1 MGVEEI
7 LTLVKAGFNAEQIQ
21 AMVGE
26 PQGSPREIK
35 DFSLPQPQPQFEIK
49 TEPVQEP
56 KQEPEKKEEAKSED
70 TKAEPETK
78 QTDTETSDLEK
89 LKTELE
95 EAKKQVTSLQT
106 LLGNQDNSGG
116 AARQTPEEYLNNIF
130 KNFY

>member
-7 LTLVKAGFNAEQIQ
+7 LTLVKAGFNAEQIH

-35 DFSLPQPQPQFEIK
+35 DFSLPQQEKTVEIK
-49 TEPVQEP
+49 TEPEP
-56 KQEPEKKEEAKSED
+56 KPEPKEEAKVEEP
-70 TKAEPETK
+70 KAEPETK
-78 QTDTETSDLEK
+78 QTDTEDSDLEAIK
-89 LKTELE
+89 AELA

-106 LLGNQDNSGG
+106 LLGNQDSSGQS
-116 AARQTPEEYLNNIF
+116 ARQTPEEYLNNIF

>member
-35 DFSLPQPQPQFEIK
+35 DFSLPQPQTQVEIK
-49 TEPVQEP
+49 TEPTPEP
-56 KQEPEKKEEAKSED
+56 KPEKEEVKIEEP
-70 TKAEPETK
+70 KAEPETK
-78 QTDTETSDLEK
+78 QTDTENSDLEK

-106 LLGNQDNSGG
+106 LLGSQDNSGG
-116 AARQTPEEYLNNIF
+116 AARQTPEEYLSNIF

>member
-7 LTLVKAGFNAEQIQ
+7 LTLVKAGFTAEQIQ
-21 AMVGE
+21 NMVPAE
-26 PQGSPREIK
+26 PKPV
-35 DFSLPQPQPQFEIK
+35 EIK

-56 KQEPEKKEEAKSED
+56 VKEEPKVEEP
-70 TKAEPETK
+70 KAEPETK

-95 EAKKQVTSLQT
+95 EAKRQVTSLQT
-106 LLGNQDNSGG
+106 LLGSQDNSGG
-116 AARQTPEEYLNNIF
+116 AARQTPEEYLSNIF